1 MAKVNHKF
9 TLLGNR
15 LDFWVRNGQDAQT
28 IGIPIG
34 PDSSLVIAELI
45 MHRCDEELMK
55 KIPSVKGHRFIDD
68 YELSFLTRTEAED
81 AFHILE
87 SCLSYYELALNP
99 KKTEV
104 LELPLPFEALWATEL
119 KRFSIRTSK
128 SGQSSDLQSFF
139 NLAFDLDQ
147 RYPEDAVLQFA
158 IAKLRHVKVVPDN
171 WELFQQLI
179 LNCVIPEPA
188 CFPYALEQ
196 IIICANAGA
205 KPLKGALEEIV
216 NLLAVTHASL
226 NHTSEVA
233 NALWACLALNI
244 TLHEKAV
251 ESVSAC
257 DNSVIALLALDL
269 ERNKLAAKPFDK
281 STWMLHMNT
290 DALYDTN
297 WLLAY
302 EANIKGWLPSASG
315 ADHVA
320 ADPNFQFLKSNK
332 VFFYDTKLAASAP
345 FAPVVLPTL
354 PTAPSYMERGSP

>member
-1 MAKVNHKF
+1 M
-9 TLLGNR
+9 
-15 LDFWVRNGQDAQT
+15 
-28 IGIPIG
+28 
-34 PDSSLVIAELI
+34 
-45 MHRCDEELMK
+45 
-55 KIPSVKGHRFIDD
+55 
-68 YELSFLTRTEAED
+68 TRTEAED

-139 NLAFDLDQ
+139 NLAFDLHQ

-216 NLLAVTHASL
+216 NLLQ
-226 NHTSEVA
+226 
-233 NALWACLALNI
+233 
-244 TLHEKAV
+244 
-251 ESVSAC
+251 
-257 DNSVIALLALDL
+257 
-269 ERNKLAAKPFDK
+269 
-281 STWMLHMNT
+281 LHM
-290 DALYDTN
+290 
-297 WLLAY
+297 
-302 EANIKGWLPSASG
+302 P
-315 ADHVA
+315 
-320 ADPNFQFLKSNK
+320 
-332 VFFYDTKLAASAP
+332 
-345 FAPVVLPTL
+345 
-354 PTAPSYMERGSP
+354 R